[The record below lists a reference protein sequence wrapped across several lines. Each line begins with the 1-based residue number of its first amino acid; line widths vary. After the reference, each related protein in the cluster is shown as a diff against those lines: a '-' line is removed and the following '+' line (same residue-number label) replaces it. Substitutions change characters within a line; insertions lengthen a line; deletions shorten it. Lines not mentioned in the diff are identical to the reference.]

1 MCGVVS
7 SQTGVCGTQH
17 RLHGDGIHRAT
28 TQSYITPMY
37 LSRRQVPVA
46 MTSPRWLP
54 GRRGRTAGGESDRPG
69 NVMPHRARQ
78 RTCKGERERETWFAV
93 NQRHAGRAVL
103 DESRIFALPRTPAP
117 DLSLPLT

>member
-28 TQSYITPMY
+28 TQSRITPMY

-54 GRRGRTAGGESDRPG
+54 GRRGRTAGGGSLTDRAMLCLIEHVSG
-69 NVMPHRARQ
+69 RA
-78 RTCKGERERETWFAV
+78 KGRERETWFAV